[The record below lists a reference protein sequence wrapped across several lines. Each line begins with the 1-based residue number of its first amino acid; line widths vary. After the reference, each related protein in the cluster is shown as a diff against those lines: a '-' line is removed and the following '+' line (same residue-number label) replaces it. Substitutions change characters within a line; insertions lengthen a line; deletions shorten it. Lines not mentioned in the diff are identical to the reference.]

1 MIIDLALISA
11 VRTFTT
17 KMDPD
22 QSSSRQESPAP
33 IEGSPGPQNNPDD
46 EPSVIT
52 DSLSMHT
59 AKRLKVEARKL
70 DGMQRELFSLI
81 GENQPPVV
89 VNKSNNKFKSRPDWQ
104 QKATPWVL
112 AEFEPKEG
120 LNLKHWVRA
129 TALADGT
136 SGDRFS
142 KFNTEVQVP
151 EWTDED
157 YKFFPNTG
165 FPVETDT
172 SAEQS
177 ETEKKDPE
185 NSGNETENKD
195 ETNNDDNEKERDAV
209 STTQPNNNKDQPE
222 PVPWSL
228 EETRYLFDLV
238 KSYDIR
244 WPVVADR
251 YSFPGTHRSVDD
263 LKERYYDVC
272 RCLIKNRPIVKE
284 MGLSPHDEEYLASI
298 NFSKENEL
306 KRKAHLE
313 RLLSRN
319 PQEVA
324 KEEALILEA
333 RRLEALS
340 GRIAAEREEL
350 TKHLQSHYAL
360 NNKPKY
366 DTSTSQ
372 GVGQLVQELLNEKSR
387 KGGSQAAAATA
398 DSTKNVAQVVSKVLN
413 RKLTE
418 RELMAY
424 GISYTEAA
432 KVKHSGVFIRSAKIA
447 PIRQNILPKVKTV
460 LNELGLPLKPVM
472 PTAKLCAQYESL
484 YHSVSTLLEA
494 KKVQDKLEMEVDV
507 LKKAKEKSIT
517 TDDNQISNTGD
528 DVEMVDQ

>member
-1 MIIDLALISA
+1 
-11 VRTFTT
+11 
-17 KMDPD
+17 MDSD
-22 QSSSRQESPAP
+22 QSSSRQGSPAVLEGSPAP
-33 IEGSPGPQNNPDD
+33 QNSADD

-89 VNKSNNKFKSRPDWQ
+89 VNKSNKFKSRPDWQ

-120 LNLKHWVRA
+120 LSLKHWVRA
-129 TALADGT
+129 AALADGT

-165 FPVETDT
+165 IPAEPNS
-172 SAEQS
+172 SAEQPEAS
-177 ETEKKDPE
+177 KESSDNLSTETEQKND
-185 NSGNETENKD
+185 T
-195 ETNNDDNEKERDAV
+195 TNNDNEKENGKEQNEV
-209 STTQPNNNKDQPE
+209 STTASDNNDQPE
-222 PVPWSL
+222 QSKPNPEPWSL

-238 KSYDIR
+238 KAYDIR

-251 YSFPGTHRSVDD
+251 YSYPTTNRSVDD
-263 LKERYYDVC
+263 LKERYYDIC
-272 RCLIKNRPIVKE
+272 RSLIRNRPIVKE

-298 NFSKENEL
+298 NFSKEDEL

-350 TKHLQSHYAL
+350 TRHLQSHYAL

-366 DTSTSQ
+366 DTNTSQ

-387 KGGSQAAAATA
+387 KGGSQVTTATA
-398 DSTKNVAQVVSKVLN
+398 SAETAKNVAQVVAKVLN

-418 RELMAY
+418 REVMAY

-432 KVKHSGVFIRSAKIA
+432 RVKHSGVFIRSAKIA
-447 PIRQNILPKVKTV
+447 PIRQNILPKVKIV

-484 YHSVSTLLEA
+484 YHSVNMLLEA

-507 LKKAKEKSIT
+507 LKKAKSLPPDSQPTESVE
-517 TDDNQISNTGD
+517 G
-528 DVEMVDQ
+528 DVEILDQ